1 MSEFTKTWDEID
13 KAIRRLEG
21 LDRIDDFF
29 KGMTG
34 DTFTIRIDN
43 EEEFHQ
49 VMRHL
54 EAISDKFKIKIE
66 WLAGGRT
73 DEYNPYHIFMNWRGF
88 VLGIR
93 RVENEA
99 ALFFAA
105 DFDRSNDPRIN
116 MIWREK

>member
-1 MSEFTKTWDEID
+1 MSEFTNSMDEIA
-13 KAIRRLEG
+13 KAMRRHEG
-21 LDRIDDFF
+21 IVRIDDFF
-29 KGMTG
+29 KGNLG

-73 DEYNPYHIFMNWRGF
+73 DEYNPYRSFRNWRGF

>member
-1 MSEFTKTWDEID
+1 MIDEIA
-13 KAIRRLEG
+13 KAMRRHEDLEK
-21 LDRIDDFF
+21 LDEFF
-29 KGMTG
+29 RGMIG

-49 VMRHL
+49 VMRFL

-73 DEYNPYHIFMNWRGF
+73 DEYNPYRSFRNWGTF
-88 VLGIR
+88 VLGIWK
-93 RVENEA
+93 VENEA
-99 ALFFAA
+99 VLFFAA
-105 DFDRSNDPRIN
+105 DLDRSNDPSID

>member
-1 MSEFTKTWDEID
+1 MIDEID
-13 KAIRRLEG
+13 KIIRRLDG
-21 LDRIDDFF
+21 LIRIDSFF
-29 KGMTG
+29 SGNSG

-49 VMRHL
+49 VMRFL
-54 EAISDKFKIKIE
+54 EAMSDEFKIKIE

-73 DEYNPYHIFMNWRGF
+73 DEYNPYRSFRNWGTF

-93 RVENEA
+93 KVENEA
-99 ALFFAA
+99 VLFFAA
-105 DFDRSNDPRIN
+105 DFDRSNDPKID